1 MSQFDDLPRLLER
14 LYDAAL
20 DPHKWPEFVNTLPQS
35 FGTTCDH
42 LGVPLF
48 NDQPNAPHAF
58 VQPKNSKNCVRQLA
72 LLTPHLMRAVE
83 INRAMVGAPRCDL
96 ILDGTHDAVGRAAFI
111 LDRRRKV
118 LDANAHARA
127 LVRGED
133 CPVHVDRLSV
143 LHADRCADERAL
155 SASVTEIA
163 CATQRAILPLRL
175 ASNRTGAP
183 YLAWLIPIGSPNNK
197 NEAPSQHQSLVEDI
211 GKKLKILLL
220 VSPVRRSVEIPPEA
234 IQAAFGLSAAEARLA
249 SALVAGCTLGDYAA
263 RTGVSRNTVRNQLI
277 AVFDQMGT
285 RRLTE
290 LVATI
295 VDALGPV
302 AGRANGHRGSQSW
315 FDDKGNALRKA
326 SVSQ

>member
-1 MSQFDDLPRLLER
+1 MSHIDDLPRLLER

-20 DPHKWPEFVNTLPQS
+20 DPQKWPEFVNALPQS
-35 FGTTCDH
+35 FGMTCDH

-48 NDQPNAPHAF
+48 NEQRIVPHAS
-58 VQPKNSKNCVRQLA
+58 VQAKNSKKYVRQLA

-83 INRAMVGAPRCDL
+83 INRAIAGARRSNL
-96 ILDGTHDAVGRAAFI
+96 VLDGTLDALGRAVFV

-118 LDANAHARA
+118 LDANAHAQA
-127 LVRGED
+127 LMRSED
-133 CPVHVDRLSV
+133 CPVYVDSMRV

-155 SASVTEIA
+155 SASVAAIA

-183 YLAWLIPIGSPNNK
+183 YLVWLILIAQPK
-197 NEAPSQHQSLVEDI
+197 NEAASQHQSLVEDI
-211 GKKLKILLL
+211 GNELKILLL

-234 IQAAFGLSAAEARLA
+234 IQAAFGLSSAEARLA
-249 SALVAGCTLGDYAA
+249 SALVAGCSPGDYAA

-290 LVATI
+290 LVARI
-295 VDALGPV
+295 VDALGPF
-302 AGRANGHRGSQSW
+302 APRTDTSQLP
-315 FDDKGNALRKA
+315 KQ
-326 SVSQ
+326 V

>member
-1 MSQFDDLPRLLER
+1 MSHFDDLPRLLER

-20 DPHKWPEFVNTLPQS
+20 DPQKWPEFVNALPES
-35 FGTTCDH
+35 FGMTCDD
-42 LGVPLF
+42 PLF
-48 NDQPNAPHAF
+48 NDQRIVPHPS
-58 VQPKNSKNCVRQLA
+58 VQAKNRKKYVRQLA
-72 LLTPHLMRAVE
+72 LLTPHVMRAVE
-83 INRAMVGAPRCDL
+83 INRAIAGARRSNL
-96 ILDGTHDAVGRAAFI
+96 ILDGTHDALGRAVFI

-127 LVRGED
+127 LMRGED
-133 CPVHVDRLSV
+133 CPVKVDRLSV
-143 LHADRCADERAL
+143 LRADRCADERAL
-155 SASVTEIA
+155 SARVTTIA

-183 YLAWLIPIGSPNNK
+183 YLAWLIPIGPK

-211 GKKLKILLL
+211 GDELKILLL

-234 IQAAFGLSAAEARLA
+234 IQAAFGLSSAEARLA
-249 SALVAGCTLGDYAA
+249 SALVAGCSPGDYAA

-290 LVATI
+290 LVARI
-295 VDALGPV
+295 VDALGQFAP
-302 AGRANGHRGSQSW
+302 RTDTSQLP
-315 FDDKGNALRKA
+315 KQ
-326 SVSQ
+326 V